1 MKSSYLLRD
10 HVIIISGIVSST
22 LWSYLDCK
30 KTKKTKQNK
39 KMYFLLFLFSL
50 HNGLVFLLNIH
61 ISTCK

>member
-30 KTKKTKQNK
+30 KKKK